1 MIVLVDYGMGNIN
14 SVLKALKRIG
24 YKAIASSKKE
34 DIESADRLILPGV
47 GHFKKGME
55 NLRKL
60 DLIEILNKKV
70 IKEKTPILG
79 ICLGMQLLTNRSEEG
94 CVAGFGWIKGDTV
107 KFRIDKK
114 FKIPHIGWNNIKI
127 EKENPIFSEEADQF
141 YFAHSFHV
149 IPKNE
154 ENILLS
160 TDYGGK
166 FVSGMQKENILGVQ
180 FHPEKSHESGLEI
193 IKKFID
199 SNNV

>member
-1 MIVLVDYGMGNIN
+1 MGNIN
-14 SVLKALKRIG
+14 SVLKALKRLG
-24 YKAIASSKKE
+24 YLAISSSKKE
-34 DIESADRLILPGV
+34 EIDNADILILPGV
-47 GHFKKGME
+47 GHFKRGME
-55 NLRKL
+55 NLIDL

-94 CVAGFGWIKGDTV
+94 CVDGFGWIKGDTV

-154 ENILLS
+154 ENILLT

-199 SNNV
+199 SKNV

>member
-34 DIESADRLILPGV
+34 DIESADMLILPGV

-70 IKEKTPILG
+70 IKGKTPILG
-79 ICLGMQLLTNRSEEG
+79 ICLGMQLLTSYSEEG
-94 CVAGFGWIKGDTV
+94 RMAGLGWIKGNTV
-107 KFRIDKK
+107 KFKLSK
-114 FKIPHIGWNNIKI
+114 EFKIPHIGWNNIEV
-127 EKENPIFSEEADQF
+127 EKENPIFSEKSDQF

-149 IPKNE
+149 VPENE
-154 ENILLS
+154 ENVLL
-160 TDYGGK
+160 TTYYGER
-166 FVSGMQKENILGVQ
+166 FVSGIWKENILGVQ
-180 FHPEKSHESGLEI
+180 FHPEKSQERGLEI
-193 IKKFID
+193 IKKFIE
-199 SNNV
+199 SKNV

>member
-1 MIVLVDYGMGNIN
+1 MIVVIDYGMGNIN
-14 SVLKALKRIG
+14 SVLKALKRLG
-24 YKAIASSKKE
+24 YLAISSSKKE
-34 DIESADRLILPGV
+34 EIDNADILILPGV
-47 GHFKKGME
+47 GHFKRGME
-55 NLRKL
+55 NLIDL

-94 CVAGFGWIKGDTV
+94 CVDGFGWIKGDTV

-154 ENILLS
+154 ENILLT

-199 SNNV
+199 SKNV